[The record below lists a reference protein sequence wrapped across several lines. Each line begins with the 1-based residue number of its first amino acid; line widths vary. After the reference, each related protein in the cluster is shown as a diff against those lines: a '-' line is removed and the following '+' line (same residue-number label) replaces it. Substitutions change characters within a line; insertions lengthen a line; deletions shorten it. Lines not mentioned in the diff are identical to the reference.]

1 MSRDRTQDSATSNM
15 LAWSSQGAHMQHET
29 EDEVAAEVDEP
40 PDDSRSESRNSQ
52 FRRTTVRKC
61 TEPSQSLLTKALHQS
76 DDDETIPVTL
86 GFAAR
91 RRSLNSTAS
100 LASTAD
106 LTSDTGL
113 TSPART
119 NTPSPPPPVIRLGP
133 LVGDNFTT
141 KLRSSGQS
149 PQPSDMDVTPKRTTN
164 PAAAD
169 TQPTRPDVL
178 TKKRCISFACG
189 PKPEPKK
196 PIATEPVNPPQRKT
210 CIKFAC
216 TSKTTPPDL
225 EKPQVSIPTLVEPTF
240 RNSGG
245 SPSTLRKYRSPSTGR
260 SRRSLTPRRSSHS
273 PVAVR
278 SKKYLTANPVDLNCD
293 STRFC
298 EFASNEPLEEDWI
311 RQNPPSA
318 ARLTINDTLQ
328 KENVIR
334 RLGKEAED
342 EALEEEK
349 EQEGNVEDEDDEDE
363 DENDDED
370 DVAQDDEDEL
380 EEEEAD
386 EDNDSLSGYGT
397 DDDCSDGYNTDN
409 EIGFA
414 DSDDEDEGEDLELW
428 THGQAALLQ
437 LSGATPVNRRPSLT
451 GSRSDSSSDASNSQ
465 RRSREKTRRIKIRPG
480 TPELP
485 DSTDFVCGTL
495 DEDRPLEDAYIS
507 CITQRRL
514 EKLCLIPQDIDP
526 SFPTSEPED
535 ELVNSYKAGQDSDD
549 QVWIHGE
556 LEDLHHENGRADR
569 RKKRGEQASPKRY
582 HSPPP
587 KRLHSP
593 APKARGR
600 SPRRVAE
607 KPSPKRM
614 VSPPPAKQA
623 HKTPCA
629 SPKQIGKRG
638 REFNKTL
645 AFRPGLT
652 QTKSLPRAPAF
663 FAHNLRGQRR
673 RQAAYTGAK
682 GHVRGAIDIVK
693 GLEHKRQRRREKY
706 MHKHFNRARKGQV
719 PEKRPQPGQGL
730 VRMRELGLHMAGKA
744 GPNPVRYVLSI

>member
-1 MSRDRTQDSATSNM
+1 MARDRTHDSATSIM
-15 LAWSSQGAHMQHET
+15 MAWSSQSAHMQHET

-40 PDDSRSESRNSQ
+40 PDDSRSTSRNSQ
-52 FRRTTVRKC
+52 FRRATVRKC
-61 TEPSQSLLTKALHQS
+61 TEPSQSLLTKALHQY
-76 DDDETIPVTL
+76 DDDETAPVTL
-86 GFAAR
+86 DFSSR

-133 LVGDNFTT
+133 LAGDTLIS
-141 KLRSSGQS
+141 KLRSTGQS
-149 PQPSDMDVTPKRTTN
+149 PQPSDMDVTPKKTTN

-169 TQPTRPDVL
+169 TQPTRPVEAL
-178 TKKRCISFACG
+178 AKKRCISFACG

-196 PIATEPVNPPQRKT
+196 PAVTEPVNPPQRKT
-210 CIKFAC
+210 CITFAC
-216 TSKTTPPDL
+216 TSKTTPPDV
-225 EKPQVSIPTLVEPTF
+225 EKPQVAIPTLVEPSH
-240 RNSGG
+240 RSSGR

-260 SRRSLTPRRSSHS
+260 SRRSLTPRRSSQS
-273 PVAVR
+273 PVAFR

-298 EFASNEPLEEDWI
+298 EFASNEPREEDWI
-311 RQNPPSA
+311 RQNPPTAA

-342 EALEEEK
+342 EALEEEEEEE

-363 DENDDED
+363 DEDENDDED
-370 DVAQDDEDEL
+370 DVALDDEDEL
-380 EEEEAD
+380 GEEEVD

-409 EIGFA
+409 EVGFA

-437 LSGATPVNRRPSLT
+437 LSGATPVNCRPSLS

-465 RRSREKTRRIKIRPG
+465 PLSREKTRRIKIRPG

-535 ELVNSYKAGQDSDD
+535 ELVNSYQAGQDSDD

-569 RKKRGEQASPKRY
+569 WKKRGEQTSPK
-582 HSPPP
+582 
-587 KRLHSP
+587 
-593 APKARGR
+593 
-600 SPRRVAE
+600 RRVAE

-614 VSPPPAKQA
+614 VSPAPG
-623 HKTPCA
+623 HKAPCA

-744 GPNPVRYVLSI
+744 GPNPVQYVLSI

>member
-1 MSRDRTQDSATSNM
+1 M

-40 PDDSRSESRNSQ
+40 PDDSRSESKNSQ

-61 TEPSQSLLTKALHQS
+61 TEPSKSLLTKALHQS
-76 DDDETIPVTL
+76 DDDETVPVTL

-133 LVGDNFTT
+133 PVGADTFTS

-149 PQPSDMDVTPKRTTN
+149 PQPSDMDVTPKKTSN
-164 PAAAD
+164 PTAAD
-169 TQPTRPDVL
+169 SQPARPDVL

-189 PKPEPKK
+189 PNPEPKK

-216 TSKTTPPDL
+216 TSKTTTPDV
-225 EKPQVSIPTLVEPTF
+225 EKPTVSIPTLVEPTS
-240 RNSGG
+240 RNNGG

-260 SRRSLTPRRSSHS
+260 SRRSLTPRRSSHTSHS

-278 SKKYLTANPVDLNCD
+278 SKKYLTANPVDLN
-293 STRFC
+293 S
-298 EFASNEPLEEDWI
+298 
-311 RQNPPSA
+311 
-318 ARLTINDTLQ
+318 RLTINDTLQ

-342 EALEEEK
+342 EALEEEA
-349 EQEGNVEDEDDEDE
+349 EQEGNVEDEDDDD

-380 EEEEAD
+380 EEEVD

-409 EIGFA
+409 EVGFA

-507 CITQRRL
+507 CITQKRL

-569 RKKRGEQASPKRY
+569 RKKRGEQTSPKRY
-582 HSPPP
+582 RSPPP

-593 APKARGR
+593 PPKARGR
-600 SPRRVAE
+600 SPKRVAE

-614 VSPPPAKQA
+614 VSPPPVKQA

-673 RQAAYTGAK
+673 RHAAYTGAT

-744 GPNPVRYVLSI
+744 GPNPVRCITLTILHDRDLWAFGRRGSITDTMAWDTGALSGD

>member
-1 MSRDRTQDSATSNM
+1 M
-15 LAWSSQGAHMQHET
+15 LAWSSQGAHMQHEA

-40 PDDSRSESRNSQ
+40 PDDSRSTSRNSQ

-76 DDDETIPVTL
+76 DDDETVPVTL
-86 GFAAR
+86 GFSSR

-133 LVGDNFTT
+133 LVNLPN
-141 KLRSSGQS
+141 LRIWMSRRRRLRAQQLLIAS
-149 PQPSDMDVTPKRTTN
+149 RC
-164 PAAAD
+164 
-169 TQPTRPDVL
+169 VL
-178 TKKRCISFACG
+178 QRLSRKKRCISFACG

-196 PIATEPVNPPQRKT
+196 PAVAEPVNPPQRKT

-216 TSKTTPPDL
+216 SSTNATPDV
-225 EKPQVSIPTLVEPTF
+225 EKPQVVIPTLVEPTH

-260 SRRSLTPRRSSHS
+260 SRRSLTPRRSSQS

-298 EFASNEPLEEDWI
+298 EFASNEPREEDWI
-311 RQNPPSA
+311 RQNPSTTA

-349 EQEGNVEDEDDEDE
+349 EQEGNAEDDEDEEEDEEDEDE

-370 DVAQDDEDEL
+370 DIAQDDEDEL
-380 EEEEAD
+380 EEEEVD

-437 LSGATPVNRRPSLT
+437 LSGATPCQPTS
-451 GSRSDSSSDASNSQ
+451 

-535 ELVNSYKAGQDSDD
+535 DLVNSYKAGQDSDD

-569 RKKRGEQASPKRY
+569 RKKRGEQTSPKSSWAIAWTCCRE
-582 HSPPP
+582 
-587 KRLHSP
+587 
-593 APKARGR
+593 AFTQENGFA
-600 SPRRVAE
+600 
-607 KPSPKRM
+607 
-614 VSPPPAKQA
+614 PPAKQA

-673 RQAAYTGAK
+673 RHAAYTGAK